1 MDPPVTD
8 DRPLLWLCNGY
19 KMFRRAWGEDRE
31 NKRTADLCGALLS
44 GSAVSHLPRAAEL
57 LLAFALDPM
66 TGEDMHY

>member
-1 MDPPVTD
+1 
-8 DRPLLWLCNGY
+8 
-19 KMFRRAWGEDRE
+19 MFRRAWGEDRE

-44 GSAVSHLPRAAEL
+44 GSAVSRLPRAAEL